1 MQSRNL
7 WVSLHFGLSL
17 TSKCRRPHLL
27 WISGHPPKPDLGDT
41 LSKKKNPKPQPTDIE
56 RISAFVRRL
65 RRIEAHPLVAVDKGK
80 SIYHWYTTPFR
91 MNVLLRRSD
100 GEPIGTQVIYEL
112 PDEVQFESLAARLR
126 PMTLATDVLGH
137 KSVMDSLDALTAHL
151 DNDLVREANA
161 DVRAKWEKAT
171 ARDRENRGALSRA
184 YKVVIH
190 TADGDVIEEL
200 TDVDLAYGW
209 LYEDSMHGDLPSMD
223 QVSARDRYFAAVTVF
238 CHVALAALH
247 TLNYI
252 RELVANG
259 LLVLPD
265 EAMDAP
271 VVSESSWTENVAAVM
286 TDLDVDLEDFSN
298 AGTVPEGAFSL
309 EDMVREHYLATRA
322 TDDTAEADNAVDAEF
337 EATVHIGEE
346 IHAVSEA
353 EGIPAEAEAR
363 MNALND
369 KLTGGDRCRLT

>member
-1 MQSRNL
+1 MSEVTPTL
-7 WVSLHFGLSL
+7 DLGAF
-17 TSKCRRPHLL
+17 
-27 WISGHPPKPDLGDT
+27 PKLDLGDT
-41 LSKKKNPKPQPTDIE
+41 LSKKKNPKPPPTDIE

-65 RRIEAHPLVAVDKGK
+65 RRIEAHPLVAVDEGK

-100 GEPIGTQVIYEL
+100 GKPIGTRVIYEL

-137 KSVMDSLDALTAHL
+137 KSVMDSLDALTTHL
-151 DNDLVREANA
+151 DSDLVRKANA
-161 DVRAKWEKAT
+161 DVRARWEKAT

-190 TADGDVIEEL
+190 AADGDVVEEL

-247 TLNYI
+247 TLHYI
-252 RELVANG
+252 RELVTNG

-286 TDLDVDLEDFSN
+286 TDPDMDLKDFSN

-309 EDMVREHYLATRA
+309 EDIVREHYLATRG
-322 TDDTAEADNAVDAEF
+322 TDDADEAASLV
-337 EATVHIGEE
+337 
-346 IHAVSEA
+346 AVSEA
-353 EGIPAEAEAR
+353 EGVPDQGEAR
-363 MNALND
+363 TGALSD
-369 KLTGGDRCRLT
+369 KLTGGTDVD